1 VMNPKRVALLVVTV
15 VTFPVFPLA
24 LFLYAKQLGWQ
35 LGWENGRDAMQYCVT
50 IAIYKLSSRSDYLE
64 YSDIYHPMNRLVPD
78 DRNDR
83 FFKLSALEQVE
94 YLVKN
99 GCKE

>member
-35 LGWENGRDAMQYCVT
+35 LGWENGRDAMQFCVT
-50 IAIYKLSSRSDYLE
+50 LAISEVSSFGDEEPRPA
-64 YSDIYHPMNRLVPD
+64 HPMLKLIPD